1 MHEYFRLFGTDNQQ
15 KIDRFLIYERDLI
28 KFLLITI
35 ILLLD
40 LILKLND
47 IRKKIINEL
56 EIKLTLIQR
65 FNVI

>member
-1 MHEYFRLFGTDNQQ
+1 MNKSAP
-15 KIDRFLIYERDLI
+15 KIYYTINHHII